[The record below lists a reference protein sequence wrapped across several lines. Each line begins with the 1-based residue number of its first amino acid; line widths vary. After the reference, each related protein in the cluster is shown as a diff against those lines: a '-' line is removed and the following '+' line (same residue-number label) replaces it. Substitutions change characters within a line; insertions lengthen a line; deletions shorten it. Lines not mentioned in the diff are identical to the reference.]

1 VLDLG
6 CVRCPVVDAGISM
19 SQTMPINADLV
30 DSLAQVILSLNDQER
45 QLLLDQVQDPN
56 PGDRET
62 LREKIAIAE
71 QQRLAGEYTDY
82 TDETLPDLFA
92 AMRSRVQSCLNQVCV

>member
-1 VLDLG
+1 
-6 CVRCPVVDAGISM
+6 M

-82 TDETLPDLFA
+82 TDETLPDLFEV
-92 AMRSRVQSCLNQVCV
+92 MRSRVQSHLNQVRV